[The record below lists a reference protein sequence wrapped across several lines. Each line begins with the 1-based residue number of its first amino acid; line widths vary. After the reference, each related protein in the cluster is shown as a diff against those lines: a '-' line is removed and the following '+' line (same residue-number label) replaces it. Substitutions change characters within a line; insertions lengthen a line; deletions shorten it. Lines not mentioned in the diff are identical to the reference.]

1 MQPIDL
7 QSGAEQLMV
16 AASAVRP
23 PPCLG
28 VVDRLLLLHA
38 GGGFRG
44 KHVHL
49 SRFVEIRFLPSPRSH
64 PQLAIHSMANPE
76 TNRRLIVVV
85 C

>member
-7 QSGAEQLMV
+7 QSGAEQLSV

-23 PPCLG
+23 QCLG
-28 VVDRLLLLHA
+28 VVDGLLLLHA

-49 SRFVEIRFLPSPRSH
+49 ARFVEIRFLPSPRSH